1 MRLETKAFAA
11 ATGLTLGLFGF
22 LATLLS
28 LWLGG
33 GNTIGL
39 LSACVL
45 PGLRLERDRRVPGA
59 GLGFFVRVTGRV
71 DPGDPVQPGCGP
83 DIGTWGS
90 GLSRLDHP

>member
-39 LSACVL
+39 LSAFY
-45 PGLRLERDRRVPGA
+45 PGYDWS
-59 GLGFFVRVTGRV
+59 VTGTFLALVWGFLYGLLGGWVLATLYSRV
-71 DPGDPVQPGCGP
+71 AARTSGRGDRV
-83 DIGTWGS
+83 
-90 GLSRLDHP
+90 